1 MEKEIIDKID
11 FYFRQ
16 IKKGVLPKD
25 TKIGYCLNKI
35 KEVNVYLYEDKLK
48 EYKNILK

>member
-1 MEKEIIDKID
+1 MENDIIDNID

-16 IKKGVLPKD
+16 IKKGVLPRD
-25 TKIGYCLNKI
+25 TKIGYCLNKLKDI
-35 KEVNVYLYEDKLK
+35 NPYLYEDKLK